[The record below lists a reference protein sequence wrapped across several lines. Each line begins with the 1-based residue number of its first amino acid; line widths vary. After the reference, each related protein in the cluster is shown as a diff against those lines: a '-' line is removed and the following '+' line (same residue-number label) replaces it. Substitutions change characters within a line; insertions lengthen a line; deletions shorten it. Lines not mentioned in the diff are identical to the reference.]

1 MPNLTMQE
9 FFNCLIRKDDGTDEY
24 LKNQSELII
33 QLCVDIKL
41 LTSQNNQNAFRM
53 ANNLYLFSQQLR
65 DQLNLFNTAVNQQD
79 VSCYRDLL
87 REKVNQL
94 LNRLKDFDQQFGWS
108 EFPDWINRQS
118 QGKYNI
124 FISIIFRD
132 CMDNNETPLIDF
144 AIITAI
150 AIERQAVCQAFN
162 MTDKD
167 RVNRQTRTYW
177 RKRLPLQDGKYYEI
191 VVAQLPDMAGVSAAL
206 LVNDTIQHWNP
217 DAMLLVGI
225 AGAASKGQH
234 LGDLVIASDVYYYER
249 GKLTPDG
256 KKPEPFM
263 YKADALL
270 WGRVSAVADWTA
282 PIPVA
287 RPDGTQERPKISYG
301 VIASGEKVIADAAV
315 RDDIAAGQ
323 RKIQAVEMEGYGFS
337 AAIWQSFERVRH
349 LVIKAICDLADS
361 SKNDEWQEYA
371 AAVAAG
377 FTKHFLL
384 DQPLEPRNRELT

>member
-1 MPNLTMQE
+1 
-9 FFNCLIRKDDGTDEY
+9 
-24 LKNQSELII
+24 
-33 QLCVDIKL
+33 
-41 LTSQNNQNAFRM
+41 
-53 ANNLYLFSQQLR
+53 
-65 DQLNLFNTAVNQQD
+65 LNLFNTAVNQQD